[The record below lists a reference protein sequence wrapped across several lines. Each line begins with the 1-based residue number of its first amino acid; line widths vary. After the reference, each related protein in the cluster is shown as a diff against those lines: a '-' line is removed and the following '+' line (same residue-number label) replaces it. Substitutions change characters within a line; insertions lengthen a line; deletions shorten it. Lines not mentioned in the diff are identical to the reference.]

1 MALSHAFEIGVRHK
15 EDNGVSIDMEGAG
28 DRGDGAELVNIFN
41 IGGGG
46 SEKIGRIISP
56 TFFRRACLSGHTSL
70 AEILLAHDKRK

>member
-28 DRGDGAELVNIFN
+28 DRGDGGELVNIFN

-46 SEKIGRIISP
+46 SENFER
-56 TFFRRACLSGHTSL
+56 
-70 AEILLAHDKRK
+70 LLLWA